1 MTNLSKLEIELNNN
15 KYFGN
20 NTENVLVSI
29 LEDNNLDPYE
39 EYTKA
44 NDRVNMLESV
54 FDVLQALSNDINSF
68 RKVETEFTTT
78 SAAYEYIQRRLKDI
92 RAEIDRVKLETRYT
106 DESGNE
112 SSILRYMYF
121 NTQTNFDI

>member
-68 RKVETEFTTT
+68 SKVETEFTTT

>member
-1 MTNLSKLEIELNNN
+1 MTNLSKLQIELNNN
-15 KYFGN
+15 NYFGKD
-20 NTENVLVSI
+20 TQSIYESI
-29 LEDNNLDPYE
+29 LEENNLGPHE

-54 FDVLQALSNDINSF
+54 YDVLSALANDINSF

>member
-54 FDVLQALSNDINSF
+54 FDVLQTLSNDINSF

>member
-1 MTNLSKLEIELNNN
+1 MTNLSKLKIELNNN
-15 KYFGN
+15 NYFGE
-20 NTENVLVSI
+20 NTQSIYESI
-29 LEDNNLDPYE
+29 LEENYLDPHE

-54 FDVLQALSNDINSF
+54 YDVLSALANDINSF

>member
-1 MTNLSKLEIELNNN
+1 MTNLSKLQIELNNN
-15 KYFGN
+15 NYFGE
-20 NTENVLVSI
+20 NTQSIYESI
-29 LEDNNLDPYE
+29 LEENNLDPYE

-54 FDVLQALSNDINSF
+54 YDVLSALANDINSF